1 MTEHHPPAPNTSH
14 KPLHAYEPLTPDVV
28 LDALASVGL
37 RGDGRLMALSS
48 YENRV
53 YQVHLESP
61 VGDAQ
66 ARGEVVVVK
75 FYRPNRW
82 TDAQILEEHAFA
94 AELMAQ
100 EIPVVGALVLNSSTL
115 NHFGGFSFSVSPSRG
130 GRRPE
135 LESMDVLAWIGRF
148 LARIH
153 TVGSTKPFQH
163 RPALN
168 LQTFGTESRDIL
180 LAGDYLPLDMA
191 SRWHKAFDVA
201 MEAAQAVFQSVQGSG
216 VGEADTGVEHL
227 RLHGDCHPGNIL
239 WTPEGTPGAGPHFV
253 DLDDARSGPAVQ
265 DLWMLLSGDRAQC
278 THQLGALVDG
288 YEEFREFPRAE
299 LALIEPL
306 RTLRL
311 VHYSAWLAQ
320 RWHDPIFPINF
331 PWFGSSDYWKGQV
344 DMLQEQTEAMQQAP
358 LAA

>member
-1 MTEHHPPAPNTSH
+1 MTDKNQAPASAAQ
-14 KPLHAYEPLTPDVV
+14 HAYETLTPDRV

-37 RGDGRLMALSS
+37 LGDGRLMALSS

-53 YQVHLESP
+53 YQVHLESS
-61 VGDAQ
+61 VGEADLA
-66 ARGEVVVVK
+66 GDVVVAK
-75 FYRPNRW
+75 FYRPDRW
-82 TDAQILEEHAFA
+82 TDAQIIEEHAFA
-94 AELMAQ
+94 AELMAA
-100 EIPVVGALVLNSSTL
+100 EIPVVGPLLLDGATL
-115 NHFGGFSFSVSPSRG
+115 HHFGGFSFSVSPSRG

-135 LESMDVLAWIGRF
+135 LDNLEVLEWIGRF

-153 TVGSTKPFQH
+153 TVGGAKPFVH

-168 LQTFGTESRDIL
+168 LQTFGFTPRDIL
-180 LAGDYLPLDMA
+180 LGGGPGAHGYIPLDME
-191 SRWHKAFDVA
+191 SRWRKAFDEA
-201 MEAAQAVFQSVQGSG
+201 MLVVQNVFESVGDVRQ
-216 VGEADTGVEHL
+216 DL

-239 WTPEGTPGAGPHFV
+239 WTPEGLPLAGPHFV

-265 DLWMLLSGDRAQC
+265 DLWMLVSGDRAQC
-278 THQLGALVDG
+278 TRQLGALVDG
-288 YEEFREFPRAE
+288 YEEFREFDRRE
-299 LALIEPL
+299 LALVEPL

-344 DMLQEQTEAMQQAP
+344 DMLEEQTEAMQEAP
-358 LAA
+358 LVV